1 MEKWEGGL
9 KAFYKFTEIDLII
22 CKFGNESSL
31 SLSAR
36 SFELCKKKN
45 LKIFRLAY
53 KNEFGII
60 LNCWEGGLIK

>member
-1 MEKWEGGL
+1 MERWEGGL

-22 CKFGNESSL
+22 CKFGNESSR
-31 SLSAR
+31 SLSGLL
-36 SFELCKKKN
+36 SCMCKKKN

-60 LNCWEGGLIK
+60 LNCWDGGLIK